1 MNDQNPSLGTVTTR
15 EILDE
20 LDKAIVEHMEW
31 LKRWHCSLLC
41 EDAPTPKDLAYDPH
55 HLGRFGSWYVKNQH
69 KGLVNQP
76 VIRNLANL
84 HRDLHENANRLMEL
98 ARNNQPLP
106 RDRYEAFMD
115 ISSSFIAKS
124 RRLEKA
130 FAAASSSLDPLT
142 GIHNRQAMKH
152 ELEREHERFLRT
164 GNSSCC
170 IAIGDLDHFKR
181 INDTYGHG
189 GGDKVLVSS
198 ANCFLRCL
206 RPYDSLYRYG
216 GEEFLFCFPDADMS
230 VAHNVLDRLRQELE
244 NNPIKLDSD
253 EEINV
258 TASFGIAEMSPESTI
273 EETIEHAD
281 QALYWA
287 KNQGR
292 NRVCGWDGV
301 EEVDALAE

>member
-1 MNDQNPSLGTVTTR
+1 MSDQNPSLRVVTAR

-31 LKRWHCSLLC
+31 LKHWHCLLLC
-41 EDAPTPKDLAYDPH
+41 EDAPTAKDIADDPH

-84 HRDLHENANRLMEL
+84 HRNIHEHANRLMEQ
-98 ARNNQPLP
+98 ARNNRPLP
-106 RDRYEAFMD
+106 RASYESFMD
-115 ISSSFIAKS
+115 SSSSFIANS

-130 FAAASSSLDPLT
+130 FATASSSLDPLT
-142 GIHNRQAMKH
+142 GIHNRQAMNQ
-152 ELEREHERFLRT
+152 ELKREHERFLRT
-164 GNSSCC
+164 TKSSCC

-189 GGDKVLVSS
+189 GGDKVLISS
-198 ANCFLRCL
+198 TNCFLRCL

-216 GEEFLFCFPDADMS
+216 GEEFLFCFPDADMD
-230 VAHNVLDRLRQELE
+230 VARNVLDRLRQELE
-244 NNPIKLDSD
+244 NNPVKLYSG
-253 EEINV
+253 EKINV
-258 TASFGIAEMSPESTI
+258 TASFGIAEMSPEATI
-273 EETIEHAD
+273 EETIERAD

-287 KNQGR
+287 KSQGR
-292 NRVCGWDGV
+292 NRVCGWDGI